1 MAKLP
6 YTYTICPP
14 GPEPKQHTASCPEM
28 GLLLR
33 NSPDGD
39 LTIKNRGEAWQSWRN
54 NLQAEPFEDALRR
67 LIAEARAKWD
77 KP

>member
-14 GPEPKQHTASCPEM
+14 GPEPKQPTASCPEM

>member
-1 MAKLP
+1 
-6 YTYTICPP
+6 
-14 GPEPKQHTASCPEM
+14 M

-39 LTIKNRGEAWQSWRN
+39 LTIKNRGEMWQSWRN
-54 NLQAEPFEDALRR
+54 NLKAQPFEDTLRQ

-77 KP
+77 KT

>member
-1 MAKLP
+1 
-6 YTYTICPP
+6 
-14 GPEPKQHTASCPEM
+14 M

-39 LTIKNRGEAWQSWRN
+39 LTIKNRGEPWQAWRN

>member
-1 MAKLP
+1 
-6 YTYTICPP
+6 
-14 GPEPKQHTASCPEM
+14 M

>member
-14 GPEPKQHTASCPEM
+14 GPEPKQPTASCPEM

-39 LTIKNRGEAWQSWRN
+39 LTIKNRGEPWQAWRN
-54 NLQAEPFEDALRR
+54 NMQAEPFEDALRR